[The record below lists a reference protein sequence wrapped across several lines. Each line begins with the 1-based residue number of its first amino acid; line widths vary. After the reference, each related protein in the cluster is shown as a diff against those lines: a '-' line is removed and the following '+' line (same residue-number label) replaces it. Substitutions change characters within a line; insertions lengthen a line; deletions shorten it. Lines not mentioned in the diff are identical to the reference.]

1 MEEENKLQGTVN
13 NFDGFAGVIKTENG
27 EYIFNK
33 HDLVDEDI
41 SIKEND
47 TVSFVENTVVF
58 GDESTKVAKFIDK
71 EQ

>member
-1 MEEENKLQGTVN
+1 MEEENKLQGIVN

-41 SIKEND
+41 SIKEEIILIFLKA
-47 TVSFVENTVVF
+47 SKKLW
-58 GDESTKVAKFIDK
+58 GAR
-71 EQ
+71 